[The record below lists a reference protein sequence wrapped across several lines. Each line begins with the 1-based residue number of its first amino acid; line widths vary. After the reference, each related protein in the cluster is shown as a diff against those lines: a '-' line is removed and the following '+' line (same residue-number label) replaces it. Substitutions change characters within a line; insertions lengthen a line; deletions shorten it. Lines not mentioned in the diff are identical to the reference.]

1 MSEAEQVAG
10 PRRGEIWWADLGE
23 PRGSE
28 PGKRRP
34 VIVVQ
39 SNRLNHS
46 RLNTV
51 MVVPLTSRQRRA
63 AALGNVALSKRQTKL
78 RVESVALACQI
89 ETLDR
94 MFLDQLV
101 TRLDRT
107 TMLRIDAALRLNLEL
122 GNSAA

>member
-1 MSEAEQVAG
+1 MKVAS

-39 SNRLNHS
+39 SDRLNDS
-46 RLNTV
+46 RLSTV
-51 MVVPLTSRQRRA
+51 MVVPLTSNRRRA

-78 RVESVALACQI
+78 RVESVALACQV

-94 MFLDQLV
+94 EFLDQRV
-101 TRLDRT
+101 TRLDSA
-107 TMLRIDAALRLNLEL
+107 TMLRVDAALRLNLEL
-122 GNSAA
+122 SAP